1 MAHPSV
7 VDESEQEF
15 PASAHRHTLS
25 DQLRRGLRYIRTPR
39 RPVLIVE
46 LFILAAVYGVYSL
59 IRNNVP
65 DDQARAVAN
74 SVRIWTTEQS
84 MNIDF
89 ELWLNH
95 TVHAVQWLTVTV
107 NYFYV
112 FLHFVVTG
120 AVLVWL
126 FVQHPGRYRAARTV
140 LAFTTA
146 LALFGYFFYPLA
158 PPRLLPSGMFYDT
171 VALHQTV
178 GALTS
183 GDLQNLSNQYAA
195 MPSMHAGWSLWCG
208 IVLVMFARNRWLRLL
223 GVLYP
228 LATVLVI
235 TATANHYVLDAVGGY
250 VTLAAG
256 FGLQRLL
263 HGRSLRAYTQ
273 RVPAVP

>member
-1 MAHPSV
+1 MEEPARETPAPAVPRTPS
-7 VDESEQEF
+7 E
-15 PASAHRHTLS
+15 L
-25 DQLRRGLRYIRTPR
+25 LRRALRHLRTPR
-39 RPVLIVE
+39 RPILIVE
-46 LFILAAVYGVYSL
+46 LGILAAVYGVYSV
-59 IRNNVP
+59 IRNSVP
-65 DDQARAVAN
+65 DDQAQAVAN

-84 MNIDF
+84 MNVDF

-95 TVHAVQWLTVTV
+95 TVHAVEWLTVTV

-126 FVQHPGRYRAARTV
+126 FVGHPGRYRAARTV
-140 LAFTTA
+140 LAFTTG
-146 LALFGYFFYPLA
+146 LALFGYYLFPLA
-158 PPRLLPSGMFYDT
+158 PPRLLPSGGFYDT
-171 VALHQTV
+171 VAIHETV

-183 GDLQNLSNQYAA
+183 GDLQSLSNQYAA

-208 IVLVMFARNRWLRLL
+208 IAIIIFARRRWVRVL

-228 LATVLVI
+228 FATVLVI
-235 TATANHYVLDAVGGY
+235 TATGNHYVLDAVGGY

-263 HGRSLRAYTQ
+263 HGRSFHAFKQHVR
-273 RVPAVP
+273 AVP